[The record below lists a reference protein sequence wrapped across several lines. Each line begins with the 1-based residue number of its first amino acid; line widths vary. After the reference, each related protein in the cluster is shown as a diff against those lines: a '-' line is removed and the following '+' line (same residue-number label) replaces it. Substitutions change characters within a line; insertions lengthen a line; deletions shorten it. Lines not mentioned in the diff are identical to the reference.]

1 MRWIAVLL
9 LLGGCAGEPAPEP
22 SAAADAEGAE
32 REQGPVEPDPEP
44 GPVAEPPAE
53 PEPAAEPEP
62 PAPMGRCHESCCSA
76 EVLELQRRTA
86 AETGDP
92 SIEHECCFCDD

>member
-9 LLGGCAGEPAPEP
+9 LLGSCAGEPAPEP
-22 SAAADAEGAE
+22 SEAATDEGAE
-32 REQGPVEPDPEP
+32 RERGAVESDPA
-44 GPVAEPPAE
+44 PVAEPAVE

-62 PAPMGRCHESCCSA
+62 PTPMGRCHVSCCSA

-86 AETGDP
+86 AESGDP